1 MSVTVRV
8 KSVRLLEGPEIAGEH
23 RFVSCVAAVE
33 LCDCTDIPALAC
45 AVAAVK
51 LQLVRLAVVV
61 LLDSVSGVVG
71 ILELSVWHSL
81 HDDW

>member
-1 MSVTVRV
+1 MGIAAGVVRV
-8 KSVRLLEGPEIAGEH
+8 CHYEGPEIAGEH
-23 RFVSCVAAVE
+23 GFVSCVAAVE
-33 LCDCTDIPALAC
+33 LRDCTDIPALAC